1 MKKCINLSILYA
13 FLGLAGG
20 VFYREFTQF
29 NGFTGVTALGK
40 VHTHLLLL
48 GMFMFLIVALFTVH
62 FDLEKQKS
70 FKIFM
75 GAYNAGLIL
84 TAIMM
89 VVRGI
94 FQVKGTVLSSAAN
107 AMISGFAGIG
117 HLLVGIGLLVLLF
130 LLRKM
135 AMNRD

>member
-20 VFYREFTQF
+20 VFYREFTKF

-75 GAYNAGLIL
+75 GAYNLNSPLYTQVASEFGL
-84 TAIMM
+84 
-89 VVRGI
+89 
-94 FQVKGTVLSSAAN
+94 KGRITL
-107 AMISGFAGIG
+107 
-117 HLLVGIGLLVLLF
+117 
-130 LLRKM
+130 
-135 AMNRD
+135 

>member
-13 FLGLAGG
+13 VLGLAGG
-20 VFYREFTQF
+20 VFYREFTKF

-48 GMFMFLIVALFTVH
+48 GMFMFLIVALFTTH

-70 FKIFM
+70 FRIFM
-75 GAYNAGLIL
+75 GTYNAGLIL

-94 FQVKGTVLSSAAN
+94 FQVQGTVLSSAAN
-107 AMISGFAGIG
+107 AMISGSAGIG
-117 HLLVGIGLLVLLF
+117 HLLIGIGLLVLLF